1 MEGKEYDYILVFKGT
16 GHGLVNRISKLMLL
30 LAISIFIFSSIF
42 PFSKTS
48 ILPLI
53 ITAAIIGWWVYLYLQ
68 QKKGNILYYRIA
80 LMFAA
85 YGWYIQPKGL
95 LIALVYLV
103 AALLEKQVKFPDEV
117 AFDNEEIVFNS
128 FPKKFYPWNTF
139 RNIVL
144 KDGLLTID
152 FMNNKLIQKELESV
166 TTKKEEEEFNEFC
179 RARLSP
185 VTV

>member
-1 MEGKEYDYILVFKGT
+1 M
-16 GHGLVNRISKLMLL
+16 
-30 LAISIFIFSSIF
+30 
-42 PFSKTS
+42 
-48 ILPLI
+48 
-53 ITAAIIGWWVYLYLQ
+53 
-68 QKKGNILYYRIA
+68 YYRIA
-80 LMFAA
+80 LMLAA

-152 FMNNKLIQKELESV
+152 FMNNKLIQKELEST